1 MITQQFQL
9 FKTRVSCDTGVLN
22 RDIYITEWFE
32 DWSRRLFL
40 LENGEL
46 ALGNYVDYDK
56 NSKPYGVTKLVGR
69 GFPHYQ
75 LIYQKA
81 FENIYGLKHY
91 QAVQHAFL
99 KESLL
104 DMSYVL
110 VNRNQVTGEY
120 TFYQGEDI
128 EKLFS

>member
-9 FKTRVSCDTGVLN
+9 FKTRESHDTEVLN
-22 RDIYITEWFE
+22 RDIYITKWFE
-32 DWSRRLFL
+32 DSTRRLLL

-46 ALGNYVDYDK
+46 ALGNYVDYHRFG
-56 NSKPYGVTKLVGR
+56 KPEGAIKLVGR
-69 GFPHYQ
+69 GFPHYF
-75 LIYQKA
+75 LVYQRA
-81 FENIYGLKHY
+81 FENIYELKNY
-91 QAVQHAFL
+91 QIAQHAFL
-99 KESLL
+99 KEDLL

-120 TFYQGEDI
+120 TFYQGDDI